1 MEKLNRTPII
11 IASVIFAIG
20 LWLTVNLG
28 FDYTT
33 TKDIPIVLENLEQNV
48 ALREP
53 PPEKIRARV
62 RGEGWKLLGMKLGG
76 DTKYMVDLGNE
87 HSTVNVRTTANLSDR
102 LRIPSDIEIAELEP
116 AEFTIELEQ
125 MSDKRLPIE
134 PVVEVTFR
142 DGFSKVGPV
151 SANPDSVIVRGA
163 GSLLEKL
170 DSWKTVP
177 LELRDIREPVRKTV
191 KLSDSLSQI
200 VSIEHQTT
208 ELSFDVQPIAEK
220 TISGME
226 IEVEGV
232 PANREVVIIP
242 PRIDLVIRGG
252 INQLAAIEDDDFTAR
267 IHYRDLLADTS
278 GRVTAQ
284 IEGPDDVRIVQ
295 RSPESQQYVIRRSQ

>member
-87 HSTVNVRTTANLSDR
+87 RSTVNVRTTANLSDR

-151 SANPDSVIVRGA
+151 STNPDSVIVRGA

-177 LELRDIREPVRKTV
+177 VELRDIREPVRKTV

-278 GRVTAQ
+278 GRVIAQ
-284 IEGPDDVRIVQ
+284 IAGPDDVRIVQ

>member
-33 TKDIPIVLENLEQNV
+33 TKDIPIVLENLQQNV
-48 ALREP
+48 ALREL

-76 DTKYMVDLGNE
+76 DTKYMVDLENE
-87 HSTVNVRTTANLSDR
+87 RSTVNVRTTANLSDR

-116 AEFTIELEQ
+116 AEFSIELEQ
-125 MSDKRLPIE
+125 MSEKRLPIE

-142 DGFSKVGPV
+142 DGFSKVGAV
-151 SANPDSVIVRGA
+151 SAKPDSIVVRGA
-163 GSLLEKL
+163 ESLLEKL
-170 DSWKTVP
+170 DSWKTAP
-177 LELRDIREPVRKTV
+177 LQLRDIREPVRKTV

-200 VSIEHQTT
+200 VSIKQQTT

-226 IEVEGV
+226 VEVEGV
-232 PANREVVIIP
+232 PANREVAIIP

-252 INQLAAIEDDDFTAR
+252 INQLAAIEDGDFTAR

-295 RSPESQQYVIRRSQ
+295 RSPETQQYVIRRSQ